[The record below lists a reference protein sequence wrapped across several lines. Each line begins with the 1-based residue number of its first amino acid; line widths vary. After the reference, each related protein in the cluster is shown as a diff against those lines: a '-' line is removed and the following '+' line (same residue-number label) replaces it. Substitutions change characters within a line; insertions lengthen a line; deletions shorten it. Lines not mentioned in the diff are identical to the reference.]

1 VTGECY
7 SCDRTAVLDELP
19 PRERVAVDEH
29 WRVAHAF
36 GAGLLGWLVLMP
48 RRHVLSVA
56 ELGDD
61 EAAALGH
68 WQVRL
73 SRALTEE
80 TGCRKVY
87 VAQFAEA
94 PGFGHVHFH
103 LVPRPPELAEEL
115 RGPRVFGLLGGGA
128 GPSERERDEFALR
141 LGARLV
147 GPAPHQDPFAS

>member
-1 VTGECY
+1 MTRECY
-7 SCDRTAVLDELP
+7 SCARTAVLDELP

-36 GAGLLGWLVLMP
+36 GAGLLGWLVLQP
-48 RRHVLSVA
+48 RRHVLSIA
-56 ELGDD
+56 ELNDD

-73 SRALTEE
+73 SRALTAE

-103 LVPRPPELAEEL
+103 LVPRPPELAQEL
-115 RGPRVFGLLGGGA
+115 RGPRVFGLLGDEA

-141 LGARLV
+141 LGARL
-147 GPAPHQDPFAS
+147 GRSASSQDRFGS